1 MLYLVLQDFDGSVDS
16 RPDDKYVAGTQ
27 VKLTEYLAHHAVKH
41 GFVKPVETVTIDNKA
56 VITDGKERP
65 VLGLRRK

>member
-1 MLYLVLQDFDGSVDS
+1 MLFHVLQDFDGAVDS
-16 RPDDKYVAGTQ
+16 RPDDKYVAGTK
-27 VKLTEYLAHHAVKH
+27 VKLTEFLAHHAITH
-41 GFVKPVETVTIDNKA
+41 GLAKPVETTTIDNKA